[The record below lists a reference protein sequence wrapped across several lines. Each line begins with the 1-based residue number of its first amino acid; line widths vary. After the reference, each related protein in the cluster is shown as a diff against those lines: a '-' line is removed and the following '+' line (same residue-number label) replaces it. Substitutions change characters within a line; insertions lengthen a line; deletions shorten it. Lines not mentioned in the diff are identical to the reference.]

1 MCSCTA
7 GTPRDS
13 HSRQYISHRHAPM
26 MELARRRR
34 STPKVSAHLG
44 EAAVRVPP
52 TGLVTMVVVFLGHG
66 PPPSPSLGPSHWRL
80 TAPNCLCGPSVRVP
94 ARIGSLESP
103 VLSTT
108 AFQQSGSHGASTRRR
123 RGCATAGPSSKRWQ
137 AAETLLPCNL
147 IHRLRS
153 TATPH
158 MRRRTLHVHKID
170 PHPRLLS
177 RTSPLAAAPVDGS
190 HFCAATIGGGGPSLW
205 GAAATVTIGRVV
217 AEIRLGRDCNAIR
230 LVTADDHTGPVMYGY
245 GPRAVPCSFVAPPS
259 GQITCNTPTK
269 HAACPN
275 WLRITRRRLSSDESA
290 AQAPRPP

>member
-1 MCSCTA
+1 MHGGHSQGQSFQAVYLTPSCTNDGVGA
-7 GTPRDS
+7 
-13 HSRQYISHRHAPM
+13 
-26 MELARRRR
+26 
-34 STPKVSAHLG
+34 
-44 EAAVRVPP
+44 
-52 TGLVTMVVVFLGHG
+52 
-66 PPPSPSLGPSHWRL
+66 PPPIHSKGFRSPGR
-80 TAPNCLCGPSVRVP
+80 GG
-94 ARIGSLESP
+94 GSC
-103 VLSTT
+103 TT
-108 AFQQSGSHGASTRRR
+108 HGASDNGGSFFGAWTAPIPFPRPIALAPHSPQLSVRTLCP
-123 RGCATAGPSSKRWQ
+123 CARAHRIARKSGSIDDGVPTVGFAWCFHPQ
-137 AAETLLPCNL
+137 AAGVRHRWPQQQAMAGGGDL